1 MNRVYRPAL
10 RTAATLALATATS
23 LVAIPGIAA
32 EQAAADKGSRTRY
45 HAVGVDIVRLLDNGQ
60 FEPNDGTLNLFYQGY
75 LTKNSAWTAGY
86 AWGDESSLPEV
97 TYKIY
102 NQGYQAGSFWQ
113 VGLTTVDVGNT
124 AYDGDVAV
132 LGAFGF
138 ERMPAEN
145 LVVSGSVKAL
155 VGIDHPDTG
164 EKDIVFLPSLS
175 VLFTF

>member
-1 MNRVYRPAL
+1 MTRLLNKTTFHAAGAL
-10 RTAATLALATATS
+10 
-23 LVAIPGIAA
+23 LVAVAAAGASAA
-32 EQAAADKGSRTRY
+32 EQKAGTSH
-45 HAVGVDIVRLLDNGQ
+45 HAIGLDIVRLLDNGQ

-75 LTKNSAWTAGY
+75 LTKNTAWTAGY
-86 AWGDESSLPEV
+86 AWGDLSSIPEI

-102 NQGYQAGSFWQ
+102 NQGFQNGTYWQ
-113 VGLTTVDVGNT
+113 VGLASIDVDAS
-124 AYDGDVAV
+124 AYNGDIAV

-138 ERMPAEN
+138 ERSPADH

-155 VGIDHPDTG
+155 VGIDHPQTT